1 MNNIPSN
8 LDQAPG
14 VTPGPHQPDET
25 INSALVNQAPA
36 SEVQSKLIVTNAGRD
51 YSYIFSDLRSPSAYD
66 QSHPRGVNPFFYQN
80 TSPIPNLV
88 LPADFP
94 SGPGLVRMLATY
106 PGNLPSMAEVP
117 AEFTSRLAREVV
129 DHLDCVKLL
138 EVPLVDV
145 TEEWLSSFREF
156 LKTFYE
162 PERVTCYVETIQLL
176 VARYSAEAEPK
187 HV

>member
-8 LDQAPG
+8 LDQAPD

-25 INSALVNQAPA
+25 TNSALVNQVPA
-36 SEVQSKLIVTNAGRD
+36 SEVQSKLVVTNAGRA

-66 QSHPRGVNPFFYQN
+66 QSHPGGVSPLFYQN
-80 TSPIPNLV
+80 TPPIPNLV
-88 LPADFP
+88 LPENFP

-117 AEFTSRLAREVV
+117 VEFASRLAEEVV
-129 DHLDCVKLL
+129 DHLDCVRLL

-145 TEEWLSSFREF
+145 TEEWLDSFREY
-156 LKTFYE
+156 LETFYG
-162 PERVTCYVETIQLL
+162 PERVTCYIKTIQLL
-176 VARYSAEAEPK
+176 VARYSAEAEPNRA
-187 HV
+187 